1 MKKYLIALVAF
12 LVLVSPLSAQMVTNN
27 KVLSWSTSAGQN
39 GSLKIVAVNG
49 QYFEADQTNEKNTAA
64 GVVKLYG
71 ATLDGGK
78 KIVLINIG
86 QWKEIWE
93 GTVSGT
99 EINGNLIAGS
109 AKYTF
114 KINEPVVAVKNP
126 FVNGTTLTWNTSAGQ
141 NGTILVTAVNGA
153 KFNLDQIN
161 FNNRGAGTTKLDG
174 EVKDGQIYIY
184 NRQWNETW
192 LGTLSGDKIA
202 GKINNIYDFT
212 INMTAQAVVP
222 VSAAVFT
229 PGDYQGVHRHWTD
242 KVIISANGT
251 FKRAVNND
259 PGTWTFDGKTLVLKW
274 TKWPSETLV
283 MTSPGVFSC
292 TAYPFTLTAMSGNT
306 TVSTVVSTEPF
317 VQGKTLK
324 WTSSA
329 GQTGTILVTS
339 VSGTKFNLDQI
350 NFNNRGAGTT
360 KLDGEFKD
368 GKIYIYNRQWNETW
382 VGTYTNGTVTG
393 QINNRYGFTITK

>member
-12 LVLVSPLSAQMVTNN
+12 MVLISPLSAAMIENN

-39 GSLKIVAVNG
+39 GSVKITAVNG
-49 QYFEADQTNEKNTAA
+49 QYFEAMQTNEKNKAA

-78 KIVLINIG
+78 KIVLINTG

-93 GTVSGT
+93 GTVSGS

-114 KINEPVVAVKNP
+114 KITEPVIAVVASVKMAAGEYQGVHRHWTDKVIFSDNGTYKRAVNNDPGTYTFDGKTLVLKWAKWPAETLVMTAPGVFSCSEYKFTLTKATQTNVAVVNP
-126 FVNGTTLTWNTSAGQ
+126 FVKGTTLTWNTSAGQ

-153 KFNLDQIN
+153 KFNFDQIN

-174 EVKDGQIYIY
+174 EVKDGKIFIY

-192 LGTLSGDKIA
+192 EGALVGDKVT
-202 GKINNIYDFT
+202 GKINNSYTFT
-212 INMTAQAVVP
+212 INMTAQAVV
-222 VSAAVFT
+222 A
-229 PGDYQGVHRHWTD
+229 
-242 KVIISANGT
+242 
-251 FKRAVNND
+251 
-259 PGTWTFDGKTLVLKW
+259 
-274 TKWPSETLV
+274 
-283 MTSPGVFSC
+283 
-292 TAYPFTLTAMSGNT
+292 TA
-306 TVSTVVSTEPF
+306 VSTEPF
-317 VQGKTLK
+317 VKGKTLK

-329 GQTGTILVTS
+329 GQNGTILVTS

-360 KLDGEFKD
+360 KLDGEVKD

-382 VGTYTNGTVTG
+382 VGTYSGGKVTG
-393 QINNRYGFTITK
+393 QINSRYGFTITQ

>member
-12 LVLVSPLSAQMVTNN
+12 MVLVSPLSAQMITNN

-39 GSLKIVAVNG
+39 GSVKIVAVKG
-49 QYFEADQTNEKNTAA
+49 QYFEAEQTNEKNKAA

-114 KINEPVVAVKNP
+114 KINEPAAVFTPGEYQGVHRHWTDKLIFNANGTYKRAVNNDPGTYTFDGKTLVLKWAKWPAETLVMTAPGKFTCQAYPFTLTAITGNTTVAEVKNP

-174 EVKDGQIYIY
+174 EIKDGKVFIY

-192 LGTLSGDKIA
+192 TGTLSGNKIA
-202 GKINNIYDFT
+202 GKINNMYDFT
-212 INMTAQAVVP
+212 INMTAQT
-222 VSAAVFT
+222 AAV
-229 PGDYQGVHRHWTD
+229 
-242 KVIISANGT
+242 
-251 FKRAVNND
+251 
-259 PGTWTFDGKTLVLKW
+259 
-274 TKWPSETLV
+274 
-283 MTSPGVFSC
+283 
-292 TAYPFTLTAMSGNT
+292 
-306 TVSTVVSTEPF
+306 TVVSTEPF

-324 WTSSA
+324 WNSSA
-329 GQTGTILVTS
+329 GQNGTVLVTS

-360 KLDGEFKD
+360 KLDGEVKD
-368 GKIYIYNRQWNETW
+368 GKIYIYNRRWNETW
-382 VGTYTNGTVTG
+382 VGTFSGGKVTG
-393 QINNRYGFTITK
+393 KINNMYDFTINQ